1 VLCNLR
7 ARFNLLQSVADVA
20 DIISVFWFCP
30 VSLTLFLEPDF
41 EIRRFDSIHILDF
54 IQVVL
59 LWVVIYFF
67 FLYMPNHESPVRL
80 SNAPGSMPPGLA
92 P

>member
-1 VLCNLR
+1 
-7 ARFNLLQSVADVA
+7 
-20 DIISVFWFCP
+20 

-67 FLYMPNHESPVRL
+67 FLYMPNHES
-80 SNAPGSMPPGLA
+80 SGSPFERTWVHAPGLA